1 GTPQLSQR
9 EAHTVAVLGLLAEPH
24 AIRVGK
30 DEHAVVAF
38 DHASLAARV
47 ARQPCMSERVD
58 VAREHPVAGFEA
70 RRRAL
75 GTTRAAT
82 LDQNLAHVSR
92 PQDAERVG
100 GRTAG
105 PAGPG

>member
-38 DHASLAARV
+38 DHPSLAARV
-47 ARQPCMSERVD
+47 TRQPCMSEGVD
-58 VAREHPVAGFEA
+58 VARENPVAGFEA
-70 RRRAL
+70 RRRTLRTA
-75 GTTRAAT
+75 RAAT
-82 LDQNLAHVSR
+82 LKQDLAHVPR
-92 PQDAERVG
+92 PQDGERVG
-100 GRTAG
+100 G
-105 PAGPG
+105 